1 MMVVGDGQRQR
12 DVGASPLQGDRGG
25 YQVGWPGRTVPFS
38 IFSNGFKFEPVRRWP
53 FGARK
58 ISNKICNCMKLNK
71 EQLFLLEL
79 FKIHIGI

>member
-1 MMVVGDGQRQR
+1 M
-12 DVGASPLQGDRGG
+12 ASGNGTLARRRYREIGEATKWAGLVAPYL
-25 YQVGWPGRTVPFS
+25 FLF
-38 IFSNGFKFEPVRRWP
+38 FSNGFKFEPVRRWP